1 MMDESFAHQWESL
14 QKKGD
19 ITTAELRKL
28 SRQIAYSF
36 LDSYLKDFS
45 LHWEYIDLL
54 CRMSTAFSN
63 PESNAPASKALFS
76 VIVESLCDE
85 FEELQAQAYYQVM
98 ARVISHCRCLPNGR
112 DFDARLKDFGI
123 KTEQDLLDRVE
134 DVRKNG
140 RFLHQRQGLK
150 KVLILSRVTVGADVA
165 ITSVIVQRVQAA
177 FPQAEIV
184 LMGPEKMKDVFAGH
198 PGLRFRCLPYPR
210 HGNLLERL
218 STWTR
223 VLGIIEDETALL
235 ARGQAV
241 VFDPDSRLSQLGMLP
256 LTSSKHYFY
265 FDSRTNQDQGHS
277 LSMPELVNAWL
288 DRVLDNKQFAYPQ
301 VWLAPDIRKQAKEW
315 LQNFKGTPARKII
328 CINFGVGNNQ
338 RKRIS
343 LDFEK
348 ELLLT
353 LLRKE
358 DALIILDK
366 GIDLE
371 KQENEWI
378 LKEIAKQGYD
388 VQHGHFQSEETIKV
402 HKGIIG
408 MEAKIDEISS
418 LIAFSDEFI
427 GYDSACQ
434 HIAAALNTPCTTIF
448 AGSNNMKF
456 IRRWCAFG
464 QNSSHMIHID
474 TLNDPDSVDLEG
486 VLERIMHQ
494 RRSAR
499 LSGTT
504 V

>member
-19 ITTAELRKL
+19 VTTAELRKL

-63 PESNAPASKALFS
+63 PKSNAPASNALFS

-98 ARVISHCRCLPNGR
+98 ARVISHCRSLSNGR
-112 DFDARLKDFGI
+112 DFDARLRDFGI
-123 KTEQDLLDRVE
+123 RTEQDLLDRVE

-140 RFLHQRQGLK
+140 RLLHQRQELK

-165 ITSVIVQRVQAA
+165 ITSIIVQRVQAA
-177 FPQAEIV
+177 FPQADIV

-198 PGLRFRCLPYPR
+198 PALRFRCLPYPR

-218 STWTR
+218 STWTQ
-223 VLGIIEDETALL
+223 VLGVIEDETALL
-235 ARGQAV
+235 AQDQAA

-256 LTSSKHYFY
+256 LTSAEHYFY
-265 FDSRTNQDQGHS
+265 FDSRTNHDQGHA

-288 DRVLDNKQFAYPQ
+288 DKVLGNKQFAYPQ
-301 VWLAPDIRKQAKEW
+301 VWLSADIRKQAEGW
-315 LQNFKGTPARKII
+315 LHKVKNRPARKII

-343 LDFEK
+343 VDFEK

-371 KQENEWI
+371 KQDNEWI
-378 LKEIAKQGYD
+378 LQEVAKQGHD
-388 VQHGHFQSEETIKV
+388 VQHVNFKTQETISIA
-402 HKGIIG
+402 KGIIG
-408 MEAKIDEISS
+408 MEAEIDEISS
-418 LIAFSDEFI
+418 LIGLSNEFI

-434 HIAAALNTPCTTIF
+434 HIAAALSIPCTTIF

-474 TLNDPDSVDLEG
+474 TLNDPDSVDLDG

-494 RRSAR
+494 RQSAKP
-499 LSGTT
+499 SGTN